1 MTAIMVAF
9 PVQKGRTTPSHKVRV
24 EPKVAATQAGL
35 TYVDDAQPGIRRE
48 KRGESF
54 RYVGARGNMIKDR
67 RTLIRIR
74 ALAIPP
80 AWTDVWICARD
91 DGHLQ
96 ATGRDARRRKQY
108 RYHEQWR
115 AVRDDNKYQRLISFA
130 KALPKI
136 RRRVARDLR
145 RKGLPRER
153 VLAAVVRLLET
164 TLIRVGNDEYAKSN
178 GSFGLTTMR
187 DHHARVRGAKVTFEF
202 RGKSGIEHEIDL
214 QDPRLARLVRQ
225 CQDLPGQ
232 ELFQY
237 FDNGEV
243 RDIGSSDV
251 NDYLREISGNDF
263 TAKDFRTWAG
273 TALAAQALQEFEDF
287 DSQAAAKRN
296 ITQAIERVAQRL
308 GNTKAICRKCYVH
321 PAVIDAYMD
330 RTLVETLR
338 AKTERELRE
347 SLASLSAEE
356 AAVLALL
363 QQRMERQMTGTPSNP
378 EQKSRSKKA
387 IAARR
392 LQHRIGR
399 GSTRMKHRR
408 RAAVKK

>member
-1 MTAIMVAF
+1 MVAF
-9 PVQKGRTTPSHKVRV
+9 AAQKRRTSPRAEGRV
-24 EPKVAATQAGL
+24 EPEVAARQAGL
-35 TYVDDAQPGIRRE
+35 AYVDDVQPGIRRE
-48 KRGESF
+48 RRGDSF
-54 RYVGARGNMIKDR
+54 RYLGVRNNAIKDR

-74 ALAIPP
+74 SLAIPP
-80 AWTDVWICARD
+80 AWTDVWICTRE

-96 ATGRDARRRKQY
+96 ATGRDARGRKQY
-108 RYHEQWR
+108 RYHQHWR
-115 AVRDDNKYQRLISFA
+115 AVRDENKYQRLISFA

-136 RRRVARDLR
+136 RRHVARDLR
-145 RKGLPRER
+145 RKGLPREK
-153 VLAAVVRLLET
+153 VLAAVVKLLET
-164 TLIRVGNDEYAKSN
+164 TLIRVGNDEYAKNN

-187 DHHARVRGAKVTFEF
+187 DRHAHVRGAKVSFEF

-214 QDPRLARLVRQ
+214 EDPRLARIVRQ
-225 CQDLPGQ
+225 CQELPGQ

-237 FDNGEV
+237 VAEEGDI

-251 NDYLREISGNDF
+251 NDYLREISGQDF

-296 ITQAIERVAQRL
+296 ITQAIERVAERL

-330 RTLVETLR
+330 RTLVETLK

-347 SLASLSAEE
+347 SLSALSSEE

-363 QQRMERQMTGTPSNP
+363 QQRMERQISGGSAASDN
-378 EQKSRSKKA
+378 KSRSRKA
-387 IAARR
+387 VAARR
-392 LQHRIGR
+392 LQRKIGETLR
-399 GSTRMKHRR
+399 RTPRMGRMKSRKQR
-408 RAAVKK
+408 K